1 MGERILRDFDNELEK
16 LLHETQGDVASV
28 KSFLIKALPLVSG
41 FFLAAYMYRQ
51 DADPFWLM
59 VSLLLLVVTVGYLIL
74 SIMHDVV
81 LALHKGKTH
90 RDVSAKVWHRMIIS
104 MEKVADND
112 LLALFFVIIIPVA
125 ILLLLKVGDS
135 YLRDQVV
142 LRWLQSFVCLI
153 YLTYLAIVVFVQ
165 AHRALLLVMKTR
177 NVQMRQIEE
186 RMAIMRKNDAIASRT
201 HDTVSS
207 GLSFIAFTAQKN
219 IEDGAAPQRDWND
232 VNEAAMNTLDNVH
245 KVIRLL
251 AAGPVPQTDDLSK
264 SSSPDGWHM
273 FVDACALGDVR
284 LRKLGFGGTS
294 KVAAGTACVSA
305 DVTARISGL
314 ITEIYTNISRYA
326 DKNVPYLLT
335 IEEKNDEVIITQAN
349 GIANLTV
356 DNSEDRGSRGS
367 GNGLRMHAQWIDSI
381 GGVLNTSKED
391 GEWIL
396 YASIPVSRE

>member
-165 AHRALLLVMKTR
+165 AHRALLLVMKAR
-177 NVQMRQIEE
+177 NAQMRQIEE

-207 GLSFIAFTAQKN
+207 GLSFIAFTAQK
-219 IEDGAAPQRDWND
+219 
-232 VNEAAMNTLDNVH
+232 T
-245 KVIRLL
+245 
-251 AAGPVPQTDDLSK
+251 
-264 SSSPDGWHM
+264 
-273 FVDACALGDVR
+273 
-284 LRKLGFGGTS
+284 
-294 KVAAGTACVSA
+294 
-305 DVTARISGL
+305 
-314 ITEIYTNISRYA
+314 
-326 DKNVPYLLT
+326 
-335 IEEKNDEVIITQAN
+335 
-349 GIANLTV
+349 
-356 DNSEDRGSRGS
+356 
-367 GNGLRMHAQWIDSI
+367 LRMAQLRSVI
-381 GGVLNTSKED
+381 GMM
-391 GEWIL
+391 
-396 YASIPVSRE
+396 